1 MLQVNGHSSEERL
14 GNTYWYV
21 NNEKTLRQLLTRMC
35 EKLGCQK
42 CAVVARQTMPK
53 SRYCCHKIK
62 ALLVGNNAF
71 RYDIPIV
78 GQLNNIYIPTYH
90 TAS

>member
-1 MLQVNGHSSEERL
+1 MGFDHTRKVDEMLQVNGHSSEERL

-42 CAVVARQTMPK
+42 CAVVARRCQ
-53 SRYCCHKIK
+53 SQ
-62 ALLVGNNAF
+62 
-71 RYDIPIV
+71 DIVAIR
-78 GQLNNIYIPTYH
+78 
-90 TAS
+90 